1 MPKFK
6 LRRNWSGYCRGYDTV
21 EVEANTLEEAIE
33 VTWGATDIE
42 EEVER
47 DDREYDEWEEA

>member
-33 VTWGATDIE
+33 VT
-42 EEVER
+42 
-47 DDREYDEWEEA
+47 